1 MKARAVRCREYGQ
14 LSNLVVESI
23 ELPDP
28 GAGEVLVEVHAAAV
42 NFPDVLI
49 VANEYQIP
57 APLPFTPGSE
67 LAGVVATVGEGVDD
81 LAPGDH
87 VFGQVFVG
95 AFAERIVMPAASLQR
110 IPSGI
115 DAASAAAFGVAY
127 TTAYHSLRTIADVQ
141 PGNWVLV
148 LGAAGGVGLAA
159 VEVAAALGARVIA
172 AASSPEKL
180 EQCRAKGATEVIDYE
195 REDLKNRSKD
205 ISGGGVDVV
214 IDPVGGAYTEPALRA
229 TRWGGRYVIVGF
241 AAGDIP
247 KIPANL
253 ILLKGP
259 IVRGFTLQGIAQF
272 APRERERDLA
282 ELFELL
288 RTGAVRPH
296 VSKVFGLDDVEQAM
310 AEVAE
315 RKVIGKVVI
324 DPRR

>member
-1 MKARAVRCREYGQ
+1 MKARAARCLEYGPP
-14 LSNLVVESI
+14 SSLVVETIDVS
-23 ELPDP
+23 DP
-28 GAGEVLVEVHAAAV
+28 GPGEVLVEVHAASV

-49 VANEYQIP
+49 AANQYQIP
-57 APLPFTPGSE
+57 APVPFTPGSE
-67 LAGVVATVGEGVDD
+67 LAGVVSAVGVGVED

-95 AFAERIVMPAASLQR
+95 AFAERIVVPAASLQR
-110 IPSGI
+110 IPTGV
-115 DAASAAAFGVAY
+115 DFASAAAFGVTY
-127 TTAYHSLRTIADVQ
+127 TTSYHALRTIGEVQ
-141 PGNWVLV
+141 TGEWVLV

-159 VEVAAALGARVIA
+159 VELAAALGARVIA

-180 EQCRAKGATEVIDYE
+180 DHCRAKGAIEVIDYA
-195 REDLKNRSKD
+195 REDLKTRSKE

-214 IDPVGGAYTEPALRA
+214 IDPVGGEYTEPALRA

-241 AAGDIP
+241 AAGEIP

-259 IVRGFTLQGIAQF
+259 IVRGFTLQGIAQH
-272 APRERERDLA
+272 APRERARDLS

-288 RTGAVRPH
+288 RTGVVRPH
-296 VSKVFGLDDVEQAM
+296 VSEVFGLDEVGAAM
-310 AEVAE
+310 AAVAD

-324 DPRR
+324 DPQQ